1 MARQY
6 LINPHSFTKDK
17 HASAAT
23 STIQYGEIAVNCN
36 SESPKL
42 YIKTATGA
50 TATGSNIKWESF
62 SPDSVLDS
70 TYVKKYSTDAHIG
83 TNIASY
89 ISRKATETGTL
100 KISLPFKNTS
110 NMVTF
115 EILVYE
121 YDGVRKGPS
130 KIIASAYN
138 WTDGTAWGYGTAVI
152 TGRYDR
158 PIRFAYDGD
167 KSCILL
173 GNTTDTWSYP
183 QIFVTKM
190 YNRFGAD
197 SNVFKDG
204 YSISF
209 VTSESGISG
218 VTICSNYLAAT
229 TVPYS
234 GVTNVPTATTSTHG
248 IVKIDQTT
256 ANNYISTLLVG
267 DSAPTDN
274 TWYITSVSSGTGTTF
289 YKRPHSLLADY
300 LKSKLSTNFLNLTG
314 GTMTGTITS
323 RNITPSSNATY
334 SLGTSSSKYKEVH
347 VSNTVGVGNST
358 ISYNATTGCMEIVC

>member
-62 SPDSVLDS
+62 SPDSVLD
-70 TYVKKYSTDAHIG
+70 TNFIKKYSTDAHIG

-89 ISRKATETGTL
+89 VSRKATETGTI

-138 WTDGTAWGYGTAVI
+138 WSDGTSWGYGTAVI

-158 PIRFAYDGD
+158 SIRFAYDGD

-183 QIFVTKM
+183 QIFVSKM
-190 YNRFGAD
+190 YNGFGSD

-218 VTICSNYLAAT
+218 IATCANYLAAT

-234 GVTNVPTATTSTHG
+234 GVTNVPTASTSTHG

-323 RNITPSSNATY
+323 RNITPSSNAAY

-347 VSNTVGVGNST
+347 VSNTVGVGNGT